1 MSKEKTNFYETLLY
15 ELHIEAIDNGG
26 GPLFRQALFECTAET
41 FLGLTNSA
49 AVDSL
54 LDSFRAL
61 VLKHREGVS
70 QLQGSTCSTFVKRT
84 LQ

>member
-1 MSKEKTNFYETLLY
+1 MSEKTNFYENLLY
-15 ELHIEAIDNGG
+15 ELHIEAIENGG

-54 LDSFRAL
+54 LDSFRSL
-61 VLKHREGVS
+61 VLKHRQGVS
-70 QLQGSTCSTFVKRT
+70 QLGGSQCSTT